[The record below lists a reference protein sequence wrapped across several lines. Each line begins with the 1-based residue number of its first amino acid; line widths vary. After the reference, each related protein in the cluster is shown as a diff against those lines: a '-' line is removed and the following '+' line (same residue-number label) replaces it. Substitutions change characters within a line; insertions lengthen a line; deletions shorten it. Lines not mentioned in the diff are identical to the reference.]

1 MTMADRQRT
10 TAARRPAPAPLTRTP
25 LDRTAPQPSKKPAEP
40 WTAEESERNQ
50 RLNIAEGSFNALS
63 VGLTASFIV
72 PFALLLGASSTLIAL
87 LTTLPSFVGAFAQLW
102 VQRVRDLF
110 DTRRQHMFAFSFIQA
125 LTWLP
130 LLFIHSL
137 PHPQWWL
144 LAIVTINATSGFL
157 IGPVWN
163 SFTADIVPERERGWF
178 FGIRNTATGICAFV
192 ATVAAGMILNWLKPT
207 NPLLGFA
214 ILFLLAFGFRLS
226 GSLLFLR
233 MGKPPEAVP
242 SSGSPAP
249 HELLLHAERT
259 PFGRFTLFV
268 TLFYVAVYLASPFF
282 PMYQLSVLGW
292 SYGRFTLFAC
302 ISAITSF
309 LTMFIW
315 GKFVDRLGAR
325 VVLLTAGLTIP
336 LVPLLW
342 ATTTDLR
349 VLAFAEVL
357 SGASWAAFG
366 LSVSTYLFDATDR
379 STRTRRVAEYTL
391 LIQLASFVG
400 AILGGLVLGAYA
412 KTAQAY
418 LNVFFLSAALR
429 FIVVIAF
436 IGVVAEQRLVEVPIK
451 GRLYRRFVAIRP
463 SHGVEYE
470 TAMENRVAAQQR
482 REAKGAKGARR
493 RP

>member
-1 MTMADRQRT
+1 M
-10 TAARRPAPAPLTRTP
+10 AARPHRIAPERTRSISPARTII
-25 LDRTAPQPSKKPAEP
+25 DHTAPRPSTRPAEP
-40 WTAEESERNQ
+40 WTVEESERNQ
-50 RLNIAEGSFNALS
+50 RLNIAEGSFNAVS
-63 VGLTASFIV
+63 VGLTAAFIV

-87 LTTLPSFVGAFAQLW
+87 LTTVPNLVGAFAQLW

-110 DTRRQHMFAFSFIQA
+110 DTRRQHMFVFSFIQA

-144 LAIVTINATSGFL
+144 LAIVTINATGGFL

-163 SFTADIVPERERGWF
+163 SFTADIVPERERGRF
-178 FGIRNTATGICAFV
+178 FGLRNTATGVCAFV
-192 ATVAAGMILNWLKPT
+192 ATVIAGGILNWLKPT
-207 NPLLGFA
+207 NPYLGF
-214 ILFLLAFGFRLS
+214 ILLFLLAFGFRLS
-226 GSLLFLR
+226 GALLFLR
-233 MGKPPEAVP
+233 MGKPPEATP

-292 SYGRFTLFAC
+292 SYARFTLFAC

-342 ATTTDLR
+342 AATTDLR
-349 VLAFAEVL
+349 VLALAEVL

-391 LIQLASFVG
+391 LIQLASFIG
-400 AILGGLVLGAYA
+400 AILGGLVLSAYA

-436 IGVVAEQRLVEVPIK
+436 IGVVIEQRLVEVPIK

-470 TAMENRVAAQQR
+470 TAMENRIVAQQR
-482 REAKGAKGARR
+482 REDKNARIARR
-493 RP
+493 RH